1 MRRVDSYTTLPR
13 RPRFTAGRIKPCD
26 ISVQL
31 HVGGLDHVV
40 PALDLL
46 AHIGGRGL
54 RRAADGLGRKLR
66 EALPDLVLTQRLVDV
81 GIDLTDDRGRRLRGC
96 DDGEPGRG

>member
-1 MRRVDSYTTLPR
+1 MRRVDSYTTPR

-26 ISVQL
+26 MSVQL

-66 EALPDLVLTQRLVDV
+66 EALPDLVVAQRPVDG
-81 GIDLTDDRGRRLRGC
+81 GIDLIEDRGRPLRGAS
-96 DDGEPGRG
+96 DGEASRR